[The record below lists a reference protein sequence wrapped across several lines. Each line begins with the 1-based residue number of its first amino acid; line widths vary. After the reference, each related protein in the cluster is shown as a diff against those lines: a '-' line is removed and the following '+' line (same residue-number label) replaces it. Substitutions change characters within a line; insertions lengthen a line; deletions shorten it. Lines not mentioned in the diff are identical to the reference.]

1 MSAGRPPG
9 CFLTAQWRH
18 LLMINYAIDPAVLRP
33 LVPPGLAL
41 DVYRGEAL
49 VSMVGFQF
57 LDTRV
62 LGVPIPFHRRFDEVN
77 LRFYVKRELPGEIRR
92 GVVFVREVVPK
103 RAVALIARRV
113 YNEPYVALPMRSD
126 LRLPSGDRPGL
137 VKYLWRSES
146 RWLQIEAS
154 FRGDPAPLRE
164 QSEAQ
169 FIAEHY
175 WGYGRTRDGRTIE
188 SIIQAGTSGRPTTP
202 AWKGTPPGSMARPL
216 ARRWRDRRHRRLS
229 PTARRSAYFAELPW
243 NRPSHRL
250 ECREGCQATNH
261 GQEWFL
267 ASSAFASRPGH
278 RLIDAP
284 PNENP

>member
-188 SIIQAGTSGRPTTP
+188 YHVDHPSWNVWAADDARLEGDAARFYGE
-202 AWKGTPPGSMARPL
+202 AFGAALARP
-216 ARRWRDRRHRRLS
+216 
-229 PTARRSAYFAELPW
+229 PT
-243 NRPSHRL
+243 
-250 ECREGCQATNH
+250 
-261 GQEWFL
+261 
-267 ASSAFASRPGH
+267 SAFVADGSQVSVFRGVALEP
-278 RLIDAP
+278 AEP
-284 PNENP
+284 PA